1 MLSGSRQPITKEVM
15 LPLIANDKSIHA
27 YCGESPSP
35 VENTCVAATQ
45 LPIRTASARPGD
57 DAENVVASDLTKVD
71 DRNLDEL
78 IAGKAVDICLH
89 QRKAGGHR
97 EAEKA
102 CWRDV
107 IPLLDEMRKRLT
119 LRGKKSERNYTTFLR
134 AKGLNPSTVRSWRRR
149 LQLEID
155 SAADGPVGSK
165 EESPGAP
172 DNYAGKDER
181 EEIQTGPELIAKFIS
196 QMRRVLTGKTIMSDS
211 GRIRR
216 AAEMLHDLERAN
228 NEGKL
233 FPMEGAGC
241 RRQQTEKP
249 DQPTP
254 AVTQRTTLPV
264 KRKPKNAQ
272 AAAVHQL
279 HAEEQKSPATTTPED
294 VSARA
299 AKKMPIPAPN
309 LTTHCP
315 RNDVPVPT
323 ALPKADAPR
332 LTKAV
337 PSSGPGLNSAEPKIT
352 LCPAAYE
359 VQGEG
364 RADRIVPDA
373 GDYIPRA
380 ILQAGYALN
389 DENKLEFVGKQ

>member
-27 YCGESPSP
+27 YCGESSSP

-89 QRKAGGHR
+89 QRKASGHR

-119 LRGKKSERNYTTFLR
+119 LRGKKSEKNYTTFLR

-165 EESPGAP
+165 GESPGAP

-196 QMRRVLTGKTIMSDS
+196 QMRQVLTGKTIMSDS

-216 AAEMLHDLERAN
+216 ATEMLHDLERVN

-279 HAEEQKSPATTTPED
+279 HAEEQKSPAITAPKD
-294 VSARA
+294 ASARVT
-299 AKKMPIPAPN
+299 KKVPIPVPGLKAHPRPDDVTFPVAP
-309 LTTHCP
+309 
-315 RNDVPVPT
+315 
-323 ALPKADAPR
+323 PKADAPR
-332 LTKAV
+332 PARTA
-337 PSSGPGLNSAEPKIT
+337 PNSRPKLKSTEQKIT
-352 LCPAAYE
+352 LCPPAYE
-359 VQGEG
+359 IQGEG
-364 RADRIVPDA
+364 RATRILPDA
-373 GDYIPRA
+373 GDYVPQA
-380 ILQAGYALN
+380 ILQAGYAVT
-389 DENKLEFVGKQ
+389 DDGKLEFVGKQ